1 MIALLFAL
9 AAASPSGASVGGV
22 STPTDDATLVARFL
36 EGDLVTLRRV
46 QVLRAAAGERVDVGL
61 VALLDD
67 YSRLVRCLP
76 IGGVPDDEQ
85 EPFRTARKLI
95 RLERVRLER
104 LVRDRAHR
112 GTVLA
117 DLLGAQRLYQTA
129 APDDRRVVYW
139 PIEEERWPGEIL
151 APTLAN
157 RDCPSRPGAKKER
170 PEATHRERR
179 RLRIN
184 AERARVA
191 DLLDHLGQLPDRTAS
206 RVALTYLADAESVA
220 GFVVTASWRRVLEAT
235 VERSPD
241 DVRPAAR
248 LLLARVAERA
258 NDDDEIVRL
267 YRAVLADAARSSAQD
282 SRARVRLVKRLER
295 AEPPR
300 WPEVLEVVRA
310 AKAPRAAD
318 EPVLINAE
326 ARALYGLGE
335 TEQLM
340 TLGRRLVQRSDLWRG
355 ASEGQ
360 LGPFLMQTNELL
372 TLLALDLDPA
382 RAIAWLDEIAIAG
395 DEARATRLEE
405 LAELARER
413 QDFDLAVALYDRRRA
428 EVLEGLERRGPRA
441 AAKDA
446 ELIGRRAFIEYD
458 REDIEA
464 FAGFVDTLVALAT
477 TEQGRPIARYAPHK
491 AIARLTQDL
500 LGRLTDDVKDDPERE
515 KFAAVLL
522 EANALLT
529 VQPSRYRRV
538 LERFQLDLER
548 LAGAYA
554 VGRTKTAKPSAKKRG
569 RAAKKPVKQL
579 GQVVVSRLPPSLEA
593 PDHATPVPAVAT
605 FLMYPT
611 PEGAWREGAPWA
623 SLVPKKKR

>member
-1 MIALLFAL
+1 MIGLVLAL
-9 AAASPSGASVGGV
+9 AATAPSVGGV
-22 STPTDDATLVARFL
+22 STPTDDKTLVARFL
-36 EGDLVTLRRV
+36 DGDLVTLRRA
-46 QVLRAAAGERVDVGL
+46 QVLREAAGERVDLGL
-61 VALLDD
+61 IALLDD

-76 IGGVPDDEQ
+76 VGGVPADEK
-85 EPFRTARKLI
+85 EPYLTARKLV

-104 LVRDRAHR
+104 LIRDRAHR
-112 GTVLA
+112 ASALV
-117 DLLGAQRLYQTA
+117 DLLTAQRLYQA
-129 APDDRRVVYW
+129 DEPADRRVVRW

-170 PEATHRERR
+170 PDDVHRERR
-179 RLRIN
+179 RLRMN
-184 AERARVA
+184 AERHHVA
-191 DLLDHLGQLPDRTAS
+191 GLLDHLERLPPRTAS
-206 RVALTYLADAESVA
+206 RIALTYLADADSVS
-220 GFVVTASWRRVLEAT
+220 GFVVGAPWRRVLEAT

-248 LLLARVAERA
+248 ILLARVAERT
-258 NDDDEIVRL
+258 NDDAEIVRL
-267 YRAVLADAARSSAQD
+267 YRAVLADPARTAAED
-282 SRARVRLVKRLER
+282 SRARVRLVKHLER
-295 AEPPR
+295 ADPPR
-300 WPEVLEVVRA
+300 WPEVLEIVRGA
-310 AKAPRAAD
+310 QAPRPAD

-326 ARALYGLGE
+326 ARALYSLGE

-340 TLGRRLVQRSDLWRG
+340 TLGRKLVQRGDLWRN
-355 ASEGQ
+355 ASQGQ
-360 LGPFLMQTNELL
+360 LGPFLLQTNDLL
-372 TLLALDLDPA
+372 TLLALDLEPS
-382 RAIAWLDEIAIAG
+382 RAIAWLDEIAIAN
-395 DEARATRLEE
+395 DEARAERLEE

-413 QDFDLAVALYDRRRA
+413 RDFDLAVALYDRRRA

-446 ELIGRRAFIEYD
+446 ELLGRRTYIEYD

-491 AIARLTQDL
+491 AVARLTQDL

-515 KFAAVLL
+515 KYAAVLL
-522 EANALLT
+522 EAGTKLT

-538 LERFQLDLER
+538 LERFAPDLER

-554 VGRTKTAKPSAKKRG
+554 LGRTKTAKASAKKKG
-569 RAAKKPVKQL
+569 KTAKKPVKQL
-579 GQVVVSRLPPSLEA
+579 GQVVVTRLPPSLDA
-593 PDHATPVPAVAT
+593 PDLTTPVPAVST

-623 SLVPKKKR
+623 ALVPKKKR